1 MVAELALIILVV
13 TVVVVLFFT
22 TFGKRLRL
30 RAKGTAEEVI
40 VKDAST
46 PDGAKAYYNTAIE
59 AKEKDYQQAHTIY
72 AQMLGKIDAY
82 EKQLR
87 DFKKERMQLNL
98 DINTCIDNGDDE
110 GAKVYLKRQA
120 EVDEKKEIIENALKT
135 LQDNAKLQKETVDTL
150 FEDLGDLKSE
160 KETSILALEVAQS
173 TRSLQ
178 VAPGVSSREEDKML
192 EKVRDGIRKTTEE
205 ADGNRIA
212 YESSATV
219 QQKRLDQR
227 LKEESIEQK
236 LQELKANRNK

>member
-1 MVAELALIILVV
+1 MVAELALIILVI

-40 VKDAST
+40 LKDAST

-59 AKEKDYQQAHTIY
+59 AKEKDYQNAHSVY
-72 AQMLGKIDAY
+72 AQMLGKIDSY

-98 DINTCIDNGDDE
+98 DINACIDRCDDE
-110 GAKVYLKRQA
+110 GAKVYLKRQT
-120 EVDEKKEIIENALKT
+120 EVDEKKEIIESALKT
-135 LQDNAKLQKETVDTL
+135 LQDNAKLQKETVENI
-150 FEDLGDLKSE
+150 FEDLNNLKSE

-173 TRSLQ
+173 TKSLQ
-178 VAPGVSSREEDKML
+178 AAPGVSSKEEDKML
-192 EKVRDGIRKTTEE
+192 EKVRDGIRKTTEA

-219 QQKRLDQR
+219 QQQRLDKR
-227 LKEESIEQK
+227 MKDDEIDRK
-236 LQELKANRNK
+236 LQALKNARK

>member
-1 MVAELALIILVV
+1 MVGELALIILVV
-13 TVVVVLFFT
+13 TIVGVLFFT
-22 TFGKRLRL
+22 KFGKRVRL

-59 AKEKDYQQAHTIY
+59 AKEKDYQQAHTVY
-72 AQMLGKIDAY
+72 AQMLGKIDSY

-98 DINTCIDNGDDE
+98 DINSCIDNGDDE

-120 EVDEKKEIIENALKT
+120 EVDEKKEIIANALKT

-150 FEDLGDLKSE
+150 FEDLDNLKSE

-173 TRSLQ
+173 TKSLQ
-178 VAPGVSSREEDKML
+178 AAPGLSYREEDKML

-219 QQKRLDQR
+219 QKNRLDKR
-227 LKEESIEQK
+227 MKDDEIEKK
-236 LQELKANRNK
+236 LQALKNARK